1 MQREREKDRQLLQQ
15 FLGDGRGRGFEGA
28 GGTGT
33 SPETLHSKERG
44 NSNAAVF
51 QAESKFMA
59 AKSQSGTRRD
69 SADRTAAAGLF
80 APHAAY
86 FLRVCKLTQ
95 HSQHFTCVTRMYR
108 RGE

>member
-1 MQREREKDRQLLQQ
+1 MQQEREKDRQLLQQ

-44 NSNAAVF
+44 NSNAAVL
-51 QAESKFMA
+51 QAASKFMA
-59 AKSQSGTRRD
+59 AKTQSGTRRD

-80 APHAAY
+80 AHLAAI
-86 FLRVCKLTQ
+86 LSPCVQVDTALTTF
-95 HSQHFTCVTRMYR
+95 HMRHTNV
-108 RGE
+108 